1 MVYMVN
7 TGDLGNASSEI
18 WRVLGVAFS
27 DKLSPLVTIFK
38 AVGIAILVY
47 IIFLIIRALF
57 RWKSAI
63 DIGKIA
69 KNVEEINDKL
79 DLLLGKKR
87 IEIKEEKEK
96 TEKIK
101 KEKKGKK

>member
-1 MVYMVN
+1 MAN
-7 TGDLGNASSEI
+7 AGALGNASSEI
-18 WRVLGVAFS
+18 WNALGVVFA

-57 RWKSAI
+57 KWKSAI
-63 DIGKIA
+63 DIGKIS

-79 DLLLGKKR
+79 DILTKGKS
-87 IEIKEEKEK
+87 IEK

>member
-1 MVYMVN
+1 MAN
-7 TGDLGNASSEI
+7 AGALGNVSSEI
-18 WRVLGVAFS
+18 WNALGVVFS

-69 KNVEEINDKL
+69 KNVEEINEKL
-79 DLLLGKKR
+79 DLLLSKR
-87 IEIKEEKEK
+87 SAKIELKNEK

-101 KEKKGKK
+101 KEKKKK

>member
-1 MVYMVN
+1 MVN
-7 TGDLGNASSEI
+7 GVIGNVSETASDFIGSLQPAVI
-18 WRVLGVAFS
+18 A
-27 DKLSPLVTIFK
+27 KLAPLITIFK

-57 RWKSAI
+57 RWKSAL

-69 KNVEEINDKL
+69 KNVEEINEKL
-79 DLLLGKKR
+79 DLLLSKR
-87 IEIKEEKEK
+87 SAKIELKDEK

>member
-7 TGDLGNASSEI
+7 AGALGNASSEI
-18 WRVLGVAFS
+18 WQALGVVFA
-27 DKLSPLVTIFK
+27 DKLSPLIIIFK

-57 RWKSAI
+57 RWKSTL

-69 KNVEEINDKL
+69 KNVEEINEKL
-79 DLLLGKKR
+79 DILTKGKST
-87 IEIKEEKEK
+87 EK

-101 KEKKGKK
+101 KEKKKK